1 MKTNILLLSLSLNL
15 FLPLIVTA
23 YSKPAATLQAE
34 HSATSN
40 MCRAAE
46 LFIKS
51 LNDQQLA
58 QATFDFEDTIRS
70 TWAYLPDKYIKPNG
84 IRTGLKIKDMTPQQ
98 RILAYG
104 LLNSALSQKGALT
117 VNTIMALEQVLY
129 DLERKNPIRDP
140 HLYYLSVFGNPSK
153 SKTWAWR
160 FEGHHLSL
168 NITLINGQNLAV
180 TPNFYGGNP
189 GIVKTGK
196 FQGLQVL
203 AEEEN
208 IARDLALSL
217 TSTQLKKAL
226 ISNKPPRDI
235 YSKSKT
241 KIERSFF
248 DLKQGITYKDLDADQ
263 KEKLLKLIKVYTEKF
278 RPGLLAQKVRTPLN
292 ETESMV
298 FAWAGSLE
306 KAEGHYY
313 RIVTENHLIEY
324 DNVQNKASHPHCVWR
339 EFDGDFGENLLMKHH
354 LKHH

>member
-15 FLPLIVTA
+15 LLPLIVTA
-23 YSKPAATLQAE
+23 DSTPAATLQIE
-34 HSATSN
+34 HSVTSD
-40 MCRAAE
+40 MCQAAE

-51 LNDQQLA
+51 LDDEQLL
-58 QATFDFEDTIRS
+58 QATFDFESKIRS

-84 IRTGLKIKDMTPQQ
+84 IRTGLKIKGMTPQQ
-98 RILAYG
+98 RIFAYA

-129 DLERKNPIRDP
+129 DLENKNPIRDP
-140 HLYYLSVFGNPSK
+140 QLYYLSIFGNPSK
-153 SKTWAWR
+153 SKTWGWR
-160 FEGHHLSL
+160 SEGHHLSL
-168 NITLINGQNLAV
+168 NITLVNGQKLAV
-180 TPNFYGGNP
+180 TPSFYGGNP
-189 GIVKTGK
+189 GTVKTGK

-208 IARDLALSL
+208 IARGLAKSL

-235 YSKSKT
+235 FSKSKT

-248 DLKQGITYKDLDADQ
+248 DLKQGIIYKDLEADQ

-278 RPGLLAQKVRTPLN
+278 RPGLLAQKVGTPLN
-292 ETESMV
+292 ETESML
-298 FAWAGSLE
+298 FAWAGSLD
-306 KAEGHYY
+306 KGEGHYY

-324 DNVQNKASHPHCVWR
+324 DNVQNTASHPHCVWR
-339 EFDGDFGENLLMKHH
+339 ELDGDFGEDLLKKHH
-354 LKHH
+354 LAHH